1 MSLKPEDLP
10 VLCTTNSTDDRGVY
24 YLLDHGKERANF
36 ADEVLTEKEKN
47 LIRILREINYGEVV
61 ILVQERQPVRIEEVK
76 KSIKL

>member
-1 MSLKPEDLP
+1 
-10 VLCTTNSTDDRGVY
+10 VY